1 MPATD
6 PTTVEPTLRL
16 RAARRGARV
25 TAVALAGVG
34 AVLSGC
40 LADRQVAPIVSVE
53 RTVAVAITC
62 RVTPGSAP
70 RTSCAQAGVGMGSN
84 REQAAARVRQQ
95 LAVRQPSREKALVLG
110 GQDQYLRLEP
120 VSSSYAP
127 DTFKVTMQ
135 LRNLLSQPMG
145 TLDRSSPTAAGNA
158 VFFPGGTAATV
169 ISGSGVA
176 TLTSYDS
183 IGTGTNSGMAFVGY
197 PGVIPAGAASAQR
210 TWSFYMPPTVGEAE
224 FSTLVFTTVVDSSQ
238 NGLDAGGAFVTAGT
252 GFGGARCA
260 LRFAGSAYCWTDQNA
275 YLGVL
280 ANGRLGYTATPVT
293 VPGTGYT
300 DVAVED
306 AHACAIRSGTV
317 VCWGLHTM
325 AAVGKADA
333 LPTDSNQ
340 YGLVTVGQPGGS
352 PAVNVETTNQAS
364 CVLNQGAQ
372 VFCWGS
378 PVYNGLNQP
387 APVFTPQF
395 VLSDVL
401 RLSGKGTR
409 FCAIV
414 GPGTPTQTRCWG
426 HASTLAGVGD
436 GTGLNRPQPTVV
448 ANPPGRWFTE
458 IAVGHS
464 RTCAIDNLAT
474 TWCWGMNFGGLLGTM
489 DSTSNGVYAPDSLR
503 NPAGVRFSRLWA
515 GYATTCGL
523 DSNQQPGTLLC
534 WGDNLSSE
542 LGIGSTLSARHP
554 VRLGAVPYADV
565 GMGVGA
571 VCAIQAGTR
580 QLDCW
585 GSNYYGETGLGTPVG
600 SIALAPVNANVGA
613 GIAVTSSNG
622 GGNTCFVSVAGALRC
637 MGYDG
642 LGLLGT
648 GRSFA
653 AGTLLPQGVLG
664 LGASVQAIATGANH
678 TCALESA
685 GTVSCWGYGRSYALG
700 QGDSADRALPAPVNV
715 GPGGA
720 LAIASGL
727 LHTCALR
734 AADSLVTCWGD
745 NNSGQ
750 TGAPPSQAITLS
762 PSVVPGV
769 PKARALAA
777 GFEMTCALAAADSTA
792 WCWGNLAFGVVTPG
806 GAYSPRAIAGSR
818 GTRMMALGGGHICRV
833 PSSGNGLECAGDNSF
848 GQLGDGSV
856 TPFRTTFAPAGNFVG
871 SLSSVATAG
880 SVTCATTAANN
891 TQDGV
896 NRLFCWGMG
905 YVDGAL
911 GAGDAYATD
920 SATANPNR
928 LLIAPGTPWTQVFGN
943 AETGLC
949 ARSTSAELWCWGI
962 EPGDGSRRATVP
974 VRVKLP

>member
-6 PTTVEPTLRL
+6 PTTVEPNIRL

-40 LADRQVAPIVSVE
+40 LADRQVAPMMAVE

-62 RVTPGSAP
+62 RVTPGNAP

-95 LAVRQPSREKALVLG
+95 LAVRPGSREKALVLG

-197 PGVIPAGAASAQR
+197 PGVIPAGAASAPR
-210 TWSFYMPPTVGEAE
+210 TWSFYMPPSVGEAE

-260 LRFAGSAYCWTDQNA
+260 IRANGSLYCWTAQ
-275 YLGVL
+275 YVYTGVL
-280 ANGRLGYTATPVT
+280 GDGRLGYTATPVT
-293 VPGTGYT
+293 VADTGYT
-300 DVAVED
+300 DVALEEV
-306 AHACAIRSGTV
+306 HGCAIRTGTV
-317 VCWGLHTM
+317 VCWGLHSV

-333 LPTDSNQ
+333 LPADSDR
-340 YGLVTVGQPGGS
+340 YDLVTVGRPGGS
-352 PAVNVETTNQAS
+352 PAVNVEVNRFAS
-364 CVLNQGAQ
+364 CALNAAAQ
-372 VFCWGS
+372 VYCWGD
-378 PVYNGLNQP
+378 PVWNGVNLP
-387 APVFTPQF
+387 APVYTPQF
-395 VLSDVL
+395 VLSDVQ
-401 RLSGKGTR
+401 RLSGKGTQ
-409 FCAIV
+409 FCAII
-414 GPGTPTQTRCWG
+414 GPGTPTSTRCWG
-426 HASTLAGVGD
+426 YAGIGSSLGD
-436 GTGLNRPQPTVV
+436 GTTQNRPQPTLVT
-448 ANPPGRWFTE
+448 NPPGRWFTE
-458 IAVGHS
+458 IAVGHI
-464 RTCAIDNLAT
+464 RTCAIDNLET
-474 TWCWGMNFGGLLGTM
+474 TWCWGNNSGGGALGTM
-489 DSTSNGVYAPDSLR
+489 DSVSNTVLAPDSLR
-503 NPAGVRFSRLWA
+503 NPAGVKFSRLWS
-515 GYATTCGL
+515 GYATSCGL
-523 DSNQQPGTLLC
+523 DKNQQPGTLLC
-534 WGDNLSSE
+534 WGADFAND
-542 LGIGSTLSARHP
+542 LGNGGAGSVRHP
-554 VRLGAVPYADV
+554 FRLGAITYADV
-565 GMGVGA
+565 GMGLGT
-571 VCAIQAGTR
+571 VCAVRSTGGT
-580 QLDCW
+580 LDCW
-585 GSNYYGETGLGTPVG
+585 GGNNYGEAGAASPIGALILTPQ
-600 SIALAPVNANVGA
+600 GA
-613 GIAVTSSNG
+613 GVGGGIAQAAPGSNG
-622 GGNTCFVSVAGALRC
+622 TTCFVTQSRLLRC
-637 MGYDG
+637 MGSDAS
-642 LGLLGT
+642 GLLGT
-648 GRSFA
+648 GRSFGRGA
-653 AGTLLPQGVLG
+653 LVPQGVLG
-664 LGASVQAIATGANH
+664 LGGTVASVATGSAH
-678 TCALESA
+678 TCALENSGA
-685 GTVSCWGYGRSYALG
+685 VWCWGYGLSYALG
-700 QGDSADRALPAPVNV
+700 QGDSTDRPLPAPVNV

-727 LHTCALR
+727 GHSCALR
-734 AADSLVTCWGD
+734 SADSLVTCWG
-745 NNSGQ
+745 NNATGQ
-750 TGAPPSQAITLS
+750 TGAASLTVTLS
-762 PSVVPGV
+762 PTVVPGV

-777 GFEMTCALAAADSTA
+777 GSEMTCALAAADSTA
-792 WCWGNLAFGVVTPG
+792 WCWGNLAFGVVTSG

-871 SLSSVATAG
+871 PLASVATAS

-896 NRLFCWGMG
+896 NRLFCWGLG

-920 SATANPNR
+920 TATANPNR

-949 ARSTSAELWCWGI
+949 ARSTSAELWCWGL
-962 EPGDGSRRATVP
+962 EPGDGSKRATVP